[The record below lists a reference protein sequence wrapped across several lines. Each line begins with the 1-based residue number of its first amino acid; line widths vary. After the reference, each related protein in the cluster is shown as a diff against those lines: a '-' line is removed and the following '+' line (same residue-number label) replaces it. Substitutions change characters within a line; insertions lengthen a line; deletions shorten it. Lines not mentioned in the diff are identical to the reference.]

1 MRAVIA
7 GAEITSAMV
16 DVIETLQTGPSV
28 VKSYLSL
35 IEELAA
41 KLCQGIS
48 TTDKE
53 HDDVIFR
60 KLHTL
65 QLLRRDILT
74 LSNPPDLNDPSND
87 IPAVQL

>member
-16 DVIETLQTGPSV
+16 DVIETLQTNSSV

-41 KLCQGIS
+41 TLCHDIS
-48 TTDKE
+48 TIDEE
-53 HDDVIFR
+53 HDAVIFR

-65 QLLRRDILT
+65 QLLHRDILT